1 MDTSKKCEIHEKE
14 KTTMQLL
21 VDDFELQNS
30 EIHYQTKED
39 LRKSETTLL
48 IFYTIDLIICH
59 VLIGSFHR
67 FNMHIKT
74 LSLKKTV

>member
-1 MDTSKKCEIHEKE
+1 
-14 KTTMQLL
+14 MQLL

-67 FNMHIKT
+67 FNMHKNPE
-74 LSLKKTV
+74 LEKKLFNVHI